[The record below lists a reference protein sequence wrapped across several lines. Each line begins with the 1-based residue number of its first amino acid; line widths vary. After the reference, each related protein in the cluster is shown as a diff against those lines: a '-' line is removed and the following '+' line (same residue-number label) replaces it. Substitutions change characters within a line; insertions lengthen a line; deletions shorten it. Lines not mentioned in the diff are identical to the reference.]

1 MFLDELK
8 DILLPMGMYVDN
20 RERHFGDI
28 TWDGKSYWDK
38 SHYEEI
44 WNDLMNCRFIEKEL
58 KEDF

>member
-1 MFLDELK
+1 
-8 DILLPMGMYVDN
+8 MYVDD

-28 TWDGKSYWDK
+28 TWDGKFYWDK

-58 KEDF
+58 EEDF